1 MDYIKQKTR
10 SLIISLL
17 IVCIIVVIAA
27 CIVYQK
33 KSDKQGMPSVAQ
45 IHITSNYMNE
55 YELQWGDGYVDAA
68 IHVEAEGDEDVEGTG
83 RIKLRGNSTLEAD
96 KLSYAFKFNDNVDLL
111 GMGKGKKWVL
121 LANAYDPTLMR
132 NYIALETARKLRL
145 NYTSGCRFAD
155 LWINDI
161 YEGNYLVTEP
171 IQDGSDRVDIHPA
184 AGDFLVEYERS
195 RKDEEETSYIVTD
208 AGYRYLIH
216 DPKNPGESQA
226 EYVLDVMNHVEEVI
240 SEVQGA
246 DVSQSEISLEKKN
259 EDTHEER
266 TISDIQKT
274 DTLTGKLSTVIDIDS
289 FVDYCVFAEF
299 MKSVDMGFSSEFYY
313 YKNGILYAG
322 PVWDY
327 DLSAGNVNS
336 SYYTHY
342 SNLAS
347 TGDSAEGFWI
357 DEQGKLLKELME
369 CPGFEQMVWDRY
381 RSEEVQEIL
390 TDIYEEG
397 GLIDEIVKAYA
408 DSFDNN
414 YSVGVWE
421 EGKQYFAYA
430 GTPLS
435 TFEENVDYLKQWYK
449 RRNEWMLDSTLK

>member
-226 EYVLDVMNHVEEVI
+226 EYVLGVMNHVEEVI
-240 SEVQGA
+240 SDVQKSNNGDNA
-246 DVSQSEISLEKKN
+246 IS
-259 EDTHEER
+259 
-266 TISDIQKT
+266 
-274 DTLTGKLSTVIDIDS
+274 KLSEVIDIDS

-299 MKSVDMGFSSEFYY
+299 MKSVDMGFSSEYFYY
-313 YKNGILYAG
+313 KDGLLYAG

-342 SNLAS
+342 SNLAT

-357 DEQGKLLKELME
+357 DEQGKLLKELMD
-369 CPGFEQMVWDRY
+369 CSGFEQMVWDRY
-381 RSEEVQEIL
+381 RSEEVQKIL
-390 TDIYEEG
+390 TGIYEEG
-397 GLIDEIVKAYA
+397 GLIDETVKAYA
-408 DSFDNN
+408 ESFDNN
-414 YSVGVWE
+414 YSDGVWE

-435 TFEENVDYLKQWYK
+435 TFEENVDYLKQWYE
-449 RRNEWMLDSTLK
+449 RRNDWLLEHIGR